1 MSLMQL
7 TYIFHSGFVFE
18 TDQCILVFDYWMDP
32 AGVLPRYLESSKPM
46 YVFASHFH
54 EDHFTPEILTWR
66 ERKDNIRYVLSKDIL
81 RHRRARKED
90 ADVWLGK
97 GATWEDALVRVTAT
111 GSNDSGVSW
120 VVETGGM
127 RLFHAGDLNNWY
139 ARFLT
144 DDYQGGLVYSP
155 DFGIDVDPVQEE
167 KRFLGELKDIRKLTG
182 RFDVAMFPVDGRIG
196 NGYTRGARQFLDRF
210 QVGLFVP
217 MHFVTVGFRSAWRM
231 KEFADEKS
239 VPFWCISKEG
249 ESREVRKRIEVVAAV
264 IVRDGKYFATQ
275 RGYGEFKDYWEFPG
289 GKVEAGESRE
299 EGLMREIR
307 EELDTDIRVDA
318 FLTTVECAYPSF
330 HLTMHCYRCTVVSGR
345 LVLKE
350 HENAAWLDAGQ
361 LYAVHWLPADLEVV
375 RTITAQASR

>member
-1 MSLMQL
+1 MQL

-66 ERKDNIRYVLSKDIL
+66 ERKDNIRYLLSKDIL

-155 DFGIDVDPVQEE
+155 DFGIDVDPVKEE

-239 VPFWCISKEG
+239 VPFWCIAGEG

-289 GKVEAGESRE
+289 GKVEPGESRE

-318 FLTTVECAYPSF
+318 FLTTVECDYPSF
-330 HLTMHCYRCTVVSGR
+330 HLTMHCYRCTIVSGR

-361 LYAVHWLPADLEVV
+361 LYDVHWLPADLEVV

>member
-1 MSLMQL
+1 MQL

-66 ERKDNIRYVLSKDIL
+66 ERKDNIRYLLSKDIL

-90 ADVWLGK
+90 ADAWLGK

-127 RLFHAGDLNNWY
+127 RLFHAGDLNNRY

-239 VPFWCISKEG
+239 VPFWCIAKEG

-289 GKVEAGESRE
+289 GKVEPGESRE

-318 FLTTVECAYPSF
+318 FLTTVECDYPSF

-361 LYAVHWLPADLEVV
+361 LYDVHWLPADLEVV

>member
-1 MSLMQL
+1 MQL

-66 ERKDNIRYVLSKDIL
+66 ERRDSICYLLSKDIL

-120 VVETGGM
+120 VVETAGM

-155 DFGIDVDPVQEE
+155 DFGIDVDPVKEE

-210 QVGLFVP
+210 QVGLLVP
-217 MHFVTVGFRSAWRM
+217 MHFVAVGFRSAWRM

-239 VPFWCISKEG
+239 VPFWCIAGEG

-289 GKVEAGESRE
+289 GKVEPGESRE

-318 FLTTVECAYPSF
+318 FLTTVECDYPSF

>member
-1 MSLMQL
+1 MQL
-7 TYIFHSGFVFE
+7 TYLFHSGFVFE
-18 TDQCILVFDYWMDP
+18 TDRCILVFDYWMDP
-32 AGVLPRYLESSKPM
+32 AGAMSRYLESSKPL
-46 YVFASHFH
+46 YVFSSHFH
-54 EDHFTPEILTWR
+54 EDHFNREIFAWR
-66 ERKDNIRYVLSKDIL
+66 IRKANVCYILSKDIL
-81 RHRRARKED
+81 KHRRAGKEEAD
-90 ADVWLGK
+90 AWLGK
-97 GATWEDALVRVTAT
+97 GAVWENEHLRVTAT

-155 DFGIDVDPVQEE
+155 DFGVDIDPAREE
-167 KRFLGELKDIRKLTG
+167 KRFLGELKDIRKLAG
-182 RFDVAMFPVDGRIG
+182 RFDVVMFPVDGRIG

-217 MHFVTVGFRSAWRM
+217 MHFVASGFESAWRM
-231 KEFADEKS
+231 KEFADAKS
-239 VPFWCISKEG
+239 VPFWSIAGEG

-264 IVRDGKYFATQ
+264 MSRDGKYFATQ

-289 GKVEAGESRE
+289 GKTEPGESRE
-299 EGLMREIR
+299 EALMREIR

-318 FLTTVECAYPSF
+318 FLTTVECDYPSF
-330 HLTMHCYRCTVVSGR
+330 HLTMHCYLCTVVSGS

-350 HENAAWLDAGQ
+350 HESAAWLGADELDRVA
-361 LYAVHWLPADLEVV
+361 WLPADVEVV
-375 RTITAQASR
+375 KEIKKRGA

>member
-1 MSLMQL
+1 MQL

-32 AGVLPRYLESSKPM
+32 AM

-66 ERKDNIRYVLSKDIL
+66 ERRDSICYLLSKDIL

-90 ADVWLGK
+90 ADAWLGK

-155 DFGIDVDPVQEE
+155 DFGIDVDPVKEE

-210 QVGLFVP
+210 QVGLLVP

-239 VPFWCISKEG
+239 VPFWCIAKEG

-289 GKVEAGESRE
+289 GKVEPGESRE

-318 FLTTVECAYPSF
+318 FLTTVECDYPSF

>member
-1 MSLMQL
+1 MQL

-66 ERKDNIRYVLSKDIL
+66 ERRDSICYLLSKDIL

-90 ADVWLGK
+90 ADAWLGK

-155 DFGIDVDPVQEE
+155 DFGIDVDPVKEE

-239 VPFWCISKEG
+239 VPFWCIAREG

-289 GKVEAGESRE
+289 GKVEPGESRE

-318 FLTTVECAYPSF
+318 FLTTVECDYPSF